1 MAQALKD
8 LRDQVARML
17 DEARKE
23 IGDMGA
29 DYTGWNQRRRN
40 EEANLARRLTSAF
53 DARIKIESSVSLT
66 MAGIRSTSTLG
77 LFGAAQNWLTAADK
91 RIGGGHDR

>member
-17 DEARKE
+17 DEARAAVGE
-23 IGDMGA
+23 MESDRTA
-29 DYTGWNQRRRN
+29 FFQRRRN

-53 DARIKIESSVSLT
+53 DARTKVDFRGAAVSL
-66 MAGIRSTSTLG
+66 AGIRSTSTSG
-77 LFGAAQNWLTAADK
+77 LFGAVQNWLVASGK
-91 RIGGGHDR
+91 RIGGQS